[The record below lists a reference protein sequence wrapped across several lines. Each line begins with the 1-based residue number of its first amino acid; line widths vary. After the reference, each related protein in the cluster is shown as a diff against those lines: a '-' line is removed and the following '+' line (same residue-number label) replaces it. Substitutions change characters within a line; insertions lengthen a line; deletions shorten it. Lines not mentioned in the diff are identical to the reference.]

1 MVKKAQTLQSEE
13 NVLQE
18 GAAAQE
24 QQEPEVEVEKT
35 EEAPKKAEEDPAKEE
50 PTQEEPT
57 QEEPVQEQQPE
68 PGCTVVVL
76 AFSGTERLVQRVWNK
91 HFRDDSGVKVIV
103 GTFQEDGMSL
113 KDVLEEV
120 MVDPEMEKTVIVVP
134 ANLVPVAAV
143 TLNDLLV
150 ARVDVNKGQQ
160 RFWGR
165 VPVTFDKDIL
175 VDFLPEHE
183 DDSDEDFVKEYLKLQ
198 DVRPIEVSHSFGN
211 FFTKVLRGNPC
222 MNVVIEALVRKR
234 FIYANPTGWSA
245 ITGLL
250 EKTLAE

>member
-13 NVLQE
+13 NALQE

-24 QQEPEVEVEKT
+24 QQAPKVKT
-35 EEAPKKAEEDPAKEE
+35 EEPAQEE
-50 PTQEEPT
+50 PAQEEPT
-57 QEEPVQEQQPE
+57 QEEPAQEE
-68 PGCTVVVL
+68 PTEDTPGVSVLVL
-76 AFSGTERLVQRVWNK
+76 AFPGTERLVQRVWNK
-91 HFRDDSGVKVIV
+91 HFRDDSGANVIV
-103 GTFQEDGMSL
+103 GTFPEGEMSL
-113 KDVLEEV
+113 KDVLENMMAE
-120 MVDPEMEKTVIVVP
+120 PELEKTVIIVP
-134 ANLVPVAAV
+134 ANLVPVAPV

-150 ARVDVNKGQQ
+150 ARVDVNKGRQ

-165 VPVTFDKDIL
+165 VPVTFDKDVL

-183 DDSDEDFVKEYLKLQ
+183 DASDEDLVKEYLKFQ

-222 MNVVIEALVRKR
+222 ENVVIEALVRKR
-234 FIYANPTGWSA
+234 FLYANPAGWSA